1 VRDPGAPVGKL
12 AGDVVPKARPVASPF
27 VVFER
32 GEVGFVA
39 GSLLLVEAGETAATG
54 PQGP

>member
-1 VRDPGAPVGKL
+1 
-12 AGDVVPKARPVASPF
+12 